1 MEEEKYEERRATLSF
16 SYWRSNNISKLDI
29 VFRARNIH
37 TPSDIVAVDEIEYSN
52 YPPKAFSSSISRNL
66 ISEKV
71 LPTKQP
77 ISTSCLP
84 VQCTFIDSSCAWT
97 LEAPWH
103 RLEGNIA
110 MDSEGK
116 GLAKSGFFIVP
127 PEAFFEM
134 DIWMSDNA
142 LLTILE
148 SMGNKL
154 MTWSRKGSYN
164 GNGWYRLR
172 IPIKTTK
179 QPIQLLL
186 KGAVPPNNFITISNT
201 KLVNNSGDEISC
213 GPIINQYTRPSAIT
227 KHSIMNE
234 INALLSETGRQP
246 ILEMQLRQL
255 AQRFGFTHINAEQS
269 LELLKNLMNSKGFQS
284 KIALLSANVDQEQ
297 NKKPEPIRPIN
308 APSHFIPVKV
318 SIM

>member
-1 MEEEKYEERRATLSF
+1 M
-16 SYWRSNNISKLDI
+16 
-29 VFRARNIH
+29 
-37 TPSDIVAVDEIEYSN
+37 
-52 YPPKAFSSSISRNL
+52 PK
-66 ISEKV
+66 
-71 LPTKQP
+71 
-77 ISTSCLP
+77 
-84 VQCTFIDSSCAWT
+84 TFHIRT

-213 GPIINQYTRPSAIT
+213 DVSTLNSVKSHFNSTERLTAFQQLHINQMKPTTMILKERDNEFARSFTSNIIERQNFYSGGSFTAPMINSNYTLAFNP
-227 KHSIMNE
+227 KVKE
-234 INALLSETGRQP
+234 IQKSLLSNGKIDE
-246 ILEMQLRQL
+246 
-255 AQRFGFTHINAEQS
+255 H
-269 LELLKNLMNSKGFQS
+269 LKNQS
-284 KIALLSANVDQEQ
+284 EFPSGIIEDATKQQQQYKLNTTLPLLPFRHHAGLEQ
-297 NKKPEPIRPIN
+297 KFVTLVGIRLG
-308 APSHFIPVKV
+308 
-318 SIM
+318 